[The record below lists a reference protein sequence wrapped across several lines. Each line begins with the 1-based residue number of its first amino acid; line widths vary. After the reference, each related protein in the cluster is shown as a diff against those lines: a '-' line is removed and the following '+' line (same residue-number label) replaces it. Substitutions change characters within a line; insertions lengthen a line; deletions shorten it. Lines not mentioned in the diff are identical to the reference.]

1 MNRNTLPKLSITTD
15 RLSLLIDG
23 IMLWLALAGS
33 PVPATST
40 PPAPT
45 HQKETY
51 SLTWTKEVVVEAKK

>member
-1 MNRNTLPKLSITTD
+1 MNRNLFSNLGTV
-15 RLSLLIDG
+15 IDA
-23 IMLWLALAGS
+23 LALLVNAILLYLALSGAPA
-33 PVPATST
+33 PVTST

>member
-1 MNRNTLPKLSITTD
+1 MNRNTLPKLSTIAD
-15 RLSLLIDG
+15 SLSVLVTI
-23 IMLWLALAGS
+23 IELARVLAGS

>member
-1 MNRNTLPKLSITTD
+1 MNRNTVPKLSITTD

-33 PVPATST
+33 PTPVTST

-51 SLTWTKEVVVEAKK
+51 SLTLTREVVVEAKK